1 MENLDQL
8 VKKARELLQEMGEV
22 LATLNTKIIAEAD
35 DRAPEIEIGTPADD
49 PEASDKNGHH
59 INK

>member
-22 LATLNTKIIAEAD
+22 LATLNTKIIAESD
-35 DRAPEIEIGTPADD
+35 DRAPKIETDTPADD
-49 PEASDKNGHH
+49 PEASDKSNHH

>member
-1 MENLDQL
+1 MENLDHL
-8 VKKARELLQEMGEV
+8 VKKARELVQEMGEV
-22 LATLNTKIIAEAD
+22 LATLNTKIIAESD
-35 DRAPEIEIGTPADD
+35 DRAPEIETGTPVDD